1 MTPDEPAPVPS
12 PDHLQRETAAA
23 DAPDGT
29 SRRRSVVLVL
39 AVVFAALGLLSL
51 TAILATAFLQG
62 TVWPGF
68 VLATYFCLPIAFLLM
83 VVLVVWSA
91 VSRRRS

>member
-1 MTPDEPAPVPS
+1 MIPKKPAPSPS
-12 PDHLQRETAAA
+12 QNQPGQGR
-23 DAPDGT
+23 GSGRS
-29 SRRRSVVLVL
+29 SRARLTLPVL
-39 AVVFAALGLLSL
+39 AVVFAGIGLLSL
-51 TAILATAFLQG
+51 AAILLTALLQG

-83 VVLVVWSA
+83 VSVVVRSV

>member
-1 MTPDEPAPVPS
+1 MTPDEPAPAPS
-12 PDHLQRETAAA
+12 PDHLQRNTGDE
-23 DAPDGT
+23 APDGT
-29 SRRRSVVLVL
+29 SRGRSVVLVL

-51 TAILATAFLQG
+51 AAILATAFLQG

-83 VVLVVWSA
+83 AFLVVWSA

>member
-1 MTPDEPAPVPS
+1 VI
-12 PDHLQRETAAA
+12 
-23 DAPDGT
+23 
-29 SRRRSVVLVL
+29 LVL
-39 AVVFAALGLLSL
+39 AVIFAAVGLLSL
-51 TAILATAFLQG
+51 AAILATAFLQG

-83 VVLVVWSA
+83 ASLLIWSA